1 MKNKKWNIIVYPH
14 IVLLLWALLFLGSI
28 FLSDSG
34 TTASVLAFGTPLF
47 LFFNIP
53 FSVVSLVLNAKGY
66 FSKKYG
72 RTIVVLSILNIIVE
86 IAAWYFA
93 ILLLQKP

>member
-14 IVLLLWALLFLGSI
+14 IVLLLWALLFLGSFI
-28 FLSDSG
+28 FDSG
-34 TTASVLAFGTPLF
+34 TAASIFAFGTPLF

-53 FSVVSLVLNAKGY
+53 FSAVSLVLKAKGY

-72 RTIVVLSILNIIVE
+72 RAIVVLSILNIIVE
-86 IAAWYFA
+86 LAAWYFA

>member
-1 MKNKKWNIIVYPH
+1 MKNKKWDFIVYPH
-14 IVLLLWALLFLGSI
+14 IVLLLWALLFFGSI
-28 FLSDSG
+28 FIFDSG
-34 TTASVLAFGTPLF
+34 TVASVFALGTPLF

-53 FSVVSLVLNAKGY
+53 FSVVSLVLKEKGY
-66 FSKKYG
+66 FSKRYG
-72 RTIVVLSILNIIVE
+72 RSIVVLSILNIIVE